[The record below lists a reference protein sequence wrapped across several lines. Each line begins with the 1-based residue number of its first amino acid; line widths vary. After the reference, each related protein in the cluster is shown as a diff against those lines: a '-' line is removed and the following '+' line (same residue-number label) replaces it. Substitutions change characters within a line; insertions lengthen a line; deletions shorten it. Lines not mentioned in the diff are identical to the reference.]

1 MERTYFIYRTPMGR
15 VAIESDGAAI
25 THFAFGPVQ
34 LAGRQHATALTNRAS
49 SEVLEYLA
57 GKRIAF
63 EVPVRAEG
71 SAFQREVW
79 AKISEIPYGE
89 TRTYAEI
96 AEILGKPGALQAV
109 GQACGR
115 NPIALYL
122 RAPVRVRETPYGQPR
137 RGNWRCHCPQQAH
150 RFPLEDTEP

>member
-34 LAGRQHATALTNRAS
+34 LTGRQHATVLTNRAS

-57 GKRIAF
+57 GKRLAF

-71 SAFQREVW
+71 SAFQREV
-79 AKISEIPYGE
+79 
-89 TRTYAEI
+89 
-96 AEILGKPGALQAV
+96 
-109 GQACGR
+109 
-115 NPIALYL
+115 
-122 RAPVRVRETPYGQPR
+122 
-137 RGNWRCHCPQQAH
+137 
-150 RFPLEDTEP
+150 

>member
-89 TRTYAEI
+89 TRTYAESQ
-96 AEILGKPGALQAV
+96 KPWQARCPAGGGASLWSKSHPAV
-109 GQACGR
+109 R
-115 NPIALYL
+115 SLP
-122 RAPVRVRETPYGQPR
+122 
-137 RGNWRCHCPQQAH
+137 
-150 RFPLEDTEP
+150 

>member
-89 TRTYAEI
+89 TRT
-96 AEILGKPGALQAV
+96 
-109 GQACGR
+109 
-115 NPIALYL
+115 
-122 RAPVRVRETPYGQPR
+122 
-137 RGNWRCHCPQQAH
+137 
-150 RFPLEDTEP
+150 

>member
-63 EVPVRAEG
+63 EVPVCAEG

-79 AKISEIPYGE
+79 
-89 TRTYAEI
+89 
-96 AEILGKPGALQAV
+96 Q
-109 GQACGR
+109 
-115 NPIALYL
+115 
-122 RAPVRVRETPYGQPR
+122 
-137 RGNWRCHCPQQAH
+137 
-150 RFPLEDTEP
+150 RFPKFPMARRVPMQKSQKALASPVPCRRWGKLVVETHPAVRSLP

>member
-34 LAGRQHATALTNRAS
+34 LAGRQHATALTNQAS

-96 AEILGKPGALQAV
+96 AESLGKPGALQAV

-115 NPIALYL
+115 NPIPLFV
-122 RAPVRVRETPYGQPR
+122 PCHRVVGSNGKLGGYAFGPTVKK
-137 RGNWRCHCPQQAH
+137 
-150 RFPLEDTEP
+150 FLLDLEAKNK

>member
-49 SEVLEYLA
+49 SEVLE
-57 GKRIAF
+57 
-63 EVPVRAEG
+63 VPVRAEG

-96 AEILGKPGALQAV
+96 AESLGKPGALQAV

-115 NPIALYL
+115 NPIPLFV
-122 RAPVRVRETPYGQPR
+122 PCHRVVGSNGKLGGYAFGPTVKK
-137 RGNWRCHCPQQAH
+137 
-150 RFPLEDTEP
+150 FLLDLEAKNR

>member
-96 AEILGKPGALQAV
+96 AESLGKPGALQAV

-115 NPIALYL
+115 NPIPLFVPCHSCLLY
-122 RAPVRVRETPYGQPR
+122 TS
-137 RGNWRCHCPQQAH
+137 RCV
-150 RFPLEDTEP
+150 

>member
-1 MERTYFIYRTPMGR
+1 MERTDFIYRTPMGR

-71 SAFQREVW
+71 SRCPA
-79 AKISEIPYGE
+79 G
-89 TRTYAEI
+89 
-96 AEILGKPGALQAV
+96 GGASLWSKSHPAV
-109 GQACGR
+109 R
-115 NPIALYL
+115 SLP
-122 RAPVRVRETPYGQPR
+122 
-137 RGNWRCHCPQQAH
+137 
-150 RFPLEDTEP
+150 

>member
-34 LAGRQHATALTNRAS
+34 LTGRQHATVLTNRAS

-71 SAFQREVW
+71 SA
-79 AKISEIPYGE
+79 IP
-89 TRTYAEI
+89 A
-96 AEILGKPGALQAV
+96 
-109 GQACGR
+109 
-115 NPIALYL
+115 
-122 RAPVRVRETPYGQPR
+122 
-137 RGNWRCHCPQQAH
+137 
-150 RFPLEDTEP
+150 